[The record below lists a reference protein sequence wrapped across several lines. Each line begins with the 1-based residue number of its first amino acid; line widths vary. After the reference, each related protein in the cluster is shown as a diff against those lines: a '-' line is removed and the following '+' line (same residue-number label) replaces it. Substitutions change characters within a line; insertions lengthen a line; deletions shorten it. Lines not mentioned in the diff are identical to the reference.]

1 MRSVSLQNIYGGHPF
16 YRDRLK
22 TDRLFSLGEGTVRIA
37 GELDDATRFIED
49 YQLLDAPLWAKFVT
63 QFRDT
68 TPKADDENHG
78 WRGEYWGKMMRGAC
92 FVYSYTQ
99 NPALYRVLTD
109 TVCDMMT
116 TQDALGRISSYS
128 VEKQYHGWDIW
139 ARKYVLLGMQYYLEI
154 CRDKELAKR
163 ITDCMCRQADYMIAT
178 LGKEEEGKTPITK
191 ASDHWLGMNSSSLLE
206 PIVRLYQLTAEKKYL
221 DFATYIVDC
230 GVIDTPEV
238 SLFELAAED
247 RIDPHDYPVVK
258 AYEMMSC
265 FEGLLEYYRVTGI
278 EKWRR
283 AVVNF
288 AKRVRLTEISV
299 IGSSGC
305 THELFDHTIVKESE
319 TTYNGRM
326 QETCVT
332 VTWMKFCYQL
342 LSLTGDSAYADQ
354 METSL
359 YNAMLGS
366 INYNKDERN
375 GNLPFD
381 SYSPLLF
388 NTRLRG
394 VGGKQT
400 MADGSYYGCC
410 ACIGSA
416 GPGLIG
422 KVAVMASNEGIALN
436 LYAPMT
442 ARLPLPSGEEVALHM
457 ETGYPVF
464 DTVRITFD
472 EETPVFDLALRI
484 PAFSTRTTL
493 TVNGERVDVVAGSY
507 AHIRRAFSPKDEIVL
522 TLDLR
527 TKLHHALPDPTD
539 ANAFYH
545 VALTRGPI
553 TLARDARLPGNIEEA
568 LRFSPDEEGC
578 VPCRPDDACAAEH
591 TVACLVETADGRE
604 IPMIDYEHAG
614 RTWDERSLLT
624 VWIPTKNYWAVDLS
638 RPVHIEAPDTWDRT
652 ENVVSLVLADGVL
665 SLSSSSA
672 DAFLP
677 EPAEGDLV
685 KFRLASG
692 DYLAVAAD
700 GTRLTSRAEGDLF
713 RLSPMATGRYRIF
726 SVGGDALTFFD
737 EINSASGCD
746 VRLTPPS
753 FLPTQIFRFK
763 NVK

>member
-1 MRSVSLQNIYGGHPF
+1 MQSVSLRTLYEKHPF
-16 YRDRLK
+16 YKNRLN
-22 TDRLFSLGEGTVRIA
+22 TDHLFSLGEGALHLT
-37 GELDDATRFIED
+37 GELDDAVRFIED
-49 YQLLDAPLWAKFVT
+49 YQLLDAPLWTKFVT

-68 TPKADDENHG
+68 DPKADDADDG

-92 FVYSYTQ
+92 FVFSYTQ

-116 TQDALGRISSYS
+116 TQDSLGRISTYS
-128 VEKQYHGWDIW
+128 VGRQYHGWDIW

-154 CRDKELAKR
+154 CRDKALAER
-163 ITDCMCRQADYMIAT
+163 ITACMCRQADYMTET
-178 LGKEEEGKTPITK
+178 LGRREDRKIPITET
-191 ASDHWLGMNSSSLLE
+191 SGHWLGMNSSSLLE
-206 PIVRLYQLTAEKKYL
+206 PIVRLYSLTGEKRYL
-221 DFATYIVDC
+221 DFATYIVES
-230 GVIDTPEV
+230 GVIRTPEV
-238 SLFELAAED
+238 SIFELAADD

-283 AVVNF
+283 AVENF

-319 TTYNGRM
+319 TKYNGRM

-342 LSLTGDSAYADQ
+342 LSLTGESVYADEI
-354 METSL
+354 ETSL
-359 YNAMLGS
+359 YNAMLGA

-394 VGGKQT
+394 VGGKKT

-410 ACIGSA
+410 ACIGAA

-422 KVAVMASNEGIALN
+422 KVAVMASDEGVAVN

-442 ARLPLPSGEEVALHM
+442 ARVPLPDGSEVVMHISTDYPVSGEIRIS
-457 ETGYPVF
+457 F
-464 DTVRITFD
+464 DAV
-472 EETPVFDLALRI
+472 TPVFDLALRI
-484 PAFSTRTTL
+484 PSFSTKTSL
-493 TVNGERVDVVAGSY
+493 TVGGIALPASAGEYVR
-507 AHIRRAFSPKDEIVL
+507 IRRAFSPEDEILL
-522 TLDLR
+522 TLDMRAKLR
-527 TKLHHALPDPTD
+527 HALPDPTD
-539 ANAFYH
+539 ENAFYH
-545 VALTRGPI
+545 VAIKRGPI
-553 TLARDARLPGNIEEA
+553 ALARDARLPGNIEEPLTFA
-568 LRFSPDEEGC
+568 PDEEGC
-578 VPCRPDDACAAEH
+578 VPCRPDGGCRTEH
-591 TVACLVETADGRE
+591 TVSCLVTTADGRE

-624 VWIPTKNYWAVDLS
+624 VWLPTKNYWTVDLTA
-638 RPVHIEAPDTWDRT
+638 PVRIETPDTWDRT
-652 ENVVSLVLADGVL
+652 DKCIALAVSDGVVALSDTRADVFAFEKSADGL
-665 SLSSSSA
+665 TRIRCE
-672 DAFLP
+672 D
-677 EPAEGDLV
+677 GN
-685 KFRLASG
+685 
-692 DYLAVAAD
+692 YLATAEN
-700 GTRLTSRAEGDLF
+700 GELTVRKEGDLF
-713 RLSPMATGRYRIF
+713 RIVPMATGRYHILTAD
-726 SVGGDALTFFD
+726 GKALNFFD
-737 EINSASGCD
+737 ELNGNYIGKVCVA
-746 VRLTPPS
+746 TPS
-753 FLPTQIFRFK
+753 FFPTQIFRLK

>member
-1 MRSVSLQNIYGGHPF
+1 MRSTALLRLYEHSPF
-16 YRDRLK
+16 YSGRLS
-22 TDRLFSLGEGTVRIA
+22 TDRLFSLGEGAIRMR
-37 GELDDATRFIED
+37 GELDDAVRFIED
-49 YQLLDAPLWAKFVT
+49 YQLLDAPLWEKFVT

-68 TPKADDENHG
+68 DPKADDADHG

-92 FVYSYTQ
+92 FVYAYTQ
-99 NPALYRVLTD
+99 NPTLYRVLSE
-109 TVCDMMT
+109 TVRDMMS
-116 TQDALGRISSYS
+116 TQDALGRISTYS
-128 VEKQYHGWDIW
+128 VEGQYHGWDIW
-139 ARKYVLLGMQYYLEI
+139 ARKYVLLGMQYFLEI
-154 CRDKELAKR
+154 CRDKAFAAE
-163 ITDCMCRQADYMIAT
+163 ITDSMCRQADYMIAT
-178 LGKEEEGKTPITK
+178 LGKREEGKTPITK

-206 PIVRLYQLTAEKKYL
+206 PIVRLYQLTSEKRYL

-230 GVIDTPEV
+230 GVIDTPEL

-305 THELFDHTIVKESE
+305 THELFDHTIVREANTK
-319 TTYNGRM
+319 YDGVM

-342 LSLTGDSAYADQ
+342 LCLTGDAAYADE

-366 INYNKDERN
+366 INYHKDERN

-394 VGGKQT
+394 VGGKKI
-400 MADGSYYGCC
+400 MADGSFYGCC

-416 GPGLIG
+416 GLGLLG
-422 KVAVMASNEGIALN
+422 KVAAMASSDGIVLN

-442 ARLPLPSGEEVALHM
+442 VRLPLPDGEEVTLRM
-457 ETGYPVF
+457 TTDYPVTG
-464 DTVRITFD
+464 DVRMSFD
-472 EETPVFDLALRI
+472 EATPEFDLALRI
-484 PAFSTRTTL
+484 PAFSARTVL
-493 TVNGERVDVVAGSY
+493 TVAGEEMAVSAGEY
-507 AHIRRAFSPKDEIVL
+507 AHIRRAFRPGEEIVL
-522 TLDLR
+522 TLDMR
-527 TKLHHALPDPTD
+527 TKLHHALPDATD
-539 ANAFYH
+539 ENAFYH

-553 TLARDARLPGNIEEA
+553 TLARDARLPGKIEEA
-568 LRFSPDEEGC
+568 LTFAPDAEGF
-578 VPCRPDDACAAEH
+578 VPCRLDAACEVEH
-591 TVACLVETADGRE
+591 TVACLVTTADGRE

-624 VWIPTKNYWAVDLS
+624 VWIPTKDYFTVKLDE
-638 RPVHIEAPDTWDRT
+638 PFIIEAPNVWDLSPRT
-652 ENVVSLVLADGVL
+652 NYLAKKGDRLMLSDAADSFSLECSGDGLAKIRLADG
-665 SLSSSSA
+665 S
-672 DAFLP
+672 
-677 EPAEGDLV
+677 
-685 KFRLASG
+685 
-692 DYLAVAAD
+692 YLAVTSD
-700 GTRLTSRAEGDLF
+700 GKYLTFGEVGDDF
-713 RLSPMATGRYRIF
+713 RLSPVATGRYHIYTTGGMALAFNGDFDGETDERIF
-726 SVGGDALTFFD
+726 LT
-737 EINSASGCD
+737 E
-746 VRLTPPS
+746 PS
-753 FLPTQIFRFK
+753 FFPKQIFRLH